1 MMEEEVNATLYPLWA
16 KIVTT
21 HGAFIRRF
29 VVIPE
34 SKSVQISWEYVFVV
48 EVHIGVLTVTNN
60 KYFTVAS
67 APVQNHSNFQVCIIQ
82 SFRYQFCSVVPKTNS
97 NFCGKTI

>member
-29 VVIPE
+29 V
-34 SKSVQISWEYVFVV
+34 ISNPGIE
-48 EVHIGVLTVTNN
+48 ICSNQLGV
-60 KYFTVAS
+60 
-67 APVQNHSNFQVCIIQ
+67 
-82 SFRYQFCSVVPKTNS
+82 RFCRRGTHRRFDSHEQ
-97 NFCGKTI
+97 